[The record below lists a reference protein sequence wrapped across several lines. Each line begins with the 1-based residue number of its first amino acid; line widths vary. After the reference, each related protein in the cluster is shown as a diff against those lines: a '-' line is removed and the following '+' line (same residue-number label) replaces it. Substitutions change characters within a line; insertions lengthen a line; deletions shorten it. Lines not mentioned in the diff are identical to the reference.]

1 MTSTFHGLETARRSL
16 FTTQSALNTTGH
28 NIANANTLGYSRQ
41 VVNMTASRPIE
52 ALGFSKSA
60 AAGQLGTGVEASSIT
75 RIREKFLDNQFRNE
89 YKSLGNF
96 AVQLDTLEKLEGIV
110 NEPSET
116 GLRTVISNFWNAWSD
131 LSKNP
136 ENADGRKVVMEQT
149 LAMLDAFNY
158 TAKQLSDLK
167 GDLTEN
173 VEINL
178 NTVNSLTGSIA
189 QLNSEIQRIE
199 GLGDNANDLRDQRDL
214 LTDQLSGLVNIRV
227 EDQATGYRIT
237 MGDTELV
244 SNGEATP
251 LEMADLAGAVES
263 GELNSGAI
271 YGTIYARDHFVEG
284 YISELDKMA
293 QTMANGE
300 FTVTIPKGAVL
311 PEGTVLGDTTYTT
324 AAGNRT
330 LSEDLTVTVKGLNGL
345 HQLGYN
351 LTGTNSGIPF
361 FTDSSGGTE
370 NLTAANITLNPD
382 IVENSNLIA
391 TSMRVS
397 IDADG
402 NETVITGNN
411 SLAVL
416 FSQMRDT
423 RFDFD
428 SGSTENLNTID
439 AYFRSVVGQLGVQA
453 SEATRLQANQQI
465 IVEQVDSRRQSVS
478 GVSLDE
484 EMSNMIKFQHAYNA
498 AARNMTM
505 IDEMLDRVINSMG
518 RVGL

>member
-1 MTSTFHGLETARRSL
+1 MASTFHGLETARRSL

-28 NIANANTLGYSRQ
+28 NISNANTAGYSRQ
-41 VVNMTASRPIE
+41 VVNMTASRPID
-52 ALGFSKSA
+52 AVGFSKST

-75 RIREKFLDNQFRNE
+75 RIREKFLDNQYRNE

-96 AVQLDTLEKLEGIV
+96 SVQLDTLSKLEGIV
-110 NEPSET
+110 NEPSDT
-116 GLRTVISNFWNAWSD
+116 GLRTVISNFWNSWSD

-149 LAMLDAFNY
+149 MALVDSFNY

-167 GDLTEN
+167 ADLTEN

-178 NTVNSLTGSIA
+178 NTVNSITTSIA
-189 QLNSEIQRIE
+189 QLNGEIRRVE
-199 GLGDNANDLRDQRDL
+199 SLGDNANDLRDQRDL
-214 LTDQLSGLVNIRV
+214 ITDQLSGLINIRV
-227 EDQATGYRIT
+227 EDQESGYRIT
-237 MGDTELV
+237 MGGTELV
-244 SNGEATP
+244 QGTATASLDSAAVTTAVANG
-251 LEMADLAGAVES
+251 D
-263 GELNSGAI
+263 LNSGAI
-271 YGTIYARDHFVEG
+271 YGTIYARDHYVEG
-284 YISELDKMA
+284 YIGELNNLV

-300 FTVTIPKGAVL
+300 FEVTLPKGSVL
-311 PEGTVLGDTTYTT
+311 PEGTVLNNVTYTGT
-324 AAGNRT
+324 NRT
-330 LSEDLTVTVKGLNGL
+330 LNEDTKVTVKGLNGL
-345 HQLGYN
+345 HQLGYS
-351 LTGTNSGIPF
+351 LAGQEAGLPF
-361 FTDSSGGTE
+361 FTDANGS
-370 NLTAANITLNPD
+370 TAGLNAGNITLNPA
-382 IVENSNLIA
+382 IVANSNLIA
-391 TSMRVS
+391 TSMRVATN
-397 IDADG
+397 ADG
-402 NETVITGNN
+402 SESVISGNN

-428 SGSTENLNTID
+428 AGTGENKNTVD

-453 SEATRLQANQQI
+453 AEATRMQANQQI
-465 IVEQVDSRRQSVS
+465 IVDQVESRRQSVS

-505 IDEMLDRVINSMG
+505 IDEILDRVINGMG

>member
-1 MTSTFHGLETARRSL
+1 MASTFHGLETARRGL

-28 NIANANTLGYSRQ
+28 NIANANTAGYSRQ

-52 ALGFSKSA
+52 AVGFSKST

-75 RIREKFLDNQFRNE
+75 RIREKFLDNQYRNE
-89 YKSLGNF
+89 NKSQGNF
-96 AVQLDTLEKLEGIV
+96 TVQLDTLEKLEGIV
-110 NEPSET
+110 NEPSDT
-116 GLRTVISNFWNAWSD
+116 GLRTVISNFWNSWSD

-149 LAMLDAFNY
+149 LAMADAFNY
-158 TAKQLSDLK
+158 TAKQLNDLK
-167 GDLTEN
+167 DDLTEN
-173 VEINL
+173 VDINL
-178 NTVNSLTGSIA
+178 NTVNSLTTSIA
-189 QLNSEIQRIE
+189 QLNGEIRRIE

-214 LTDQLSGLVNIRV
+214 LTDELSGLVNIRV
-227 EDQATGYRIT
+227 EEQANGYRVT
-237 MGDTELV
+237 MGNTELV
-244 SNGEATP
+244 QGTTP
-251 LEMADLAGAVES
+251 IQLDSAAITTAFAS
-263 GELNSGAI
+263 GDLNSGAI
-271 YGTIYARDHFVEG
+271 YGTIHSRDHFVDG
-284 YISELDKMA
+284 YISELNKMV

-300 FTVTIPKGAVL
+300 FEVTLPKGSVL
-311 PEGTVLGDTTYTT
+311 PNGTVLNGVTYTG
-324 AAGNRT
+324 ANRT
-330 LSEDLTVTVKGLNGL
+330 LTEDLTVTVNGLNGL
-345 HQLGYN
+345 HQLGYS
-351 LTGTNSGIPF
+351 LAGQDPGLPF
-361 FTDSSGGTE
+361 FTDSIGGTSG
-370 NLTAANITLNPD
+370 LTAGNITLNPD
-382 IVENSNLIA
+382 IVANSNLIA
-391 TSMRVS
+391 TSMRVT
-397 IDADG
+397 INADSS
-402 NETVITGNN
+402 ETVISGNN

-428 SGSTENLNTID
+428 SGTDENMNTID

-453 SEATRLQANQQI
+453 ETATRMQSNQQI

-505 IDEMLDRVINSMG
+505 IDEMLDKVINGMG